1 MHATESNIFKCE
13 TCGNKYK
20 TKRILQGHLLTHTD
34 NRRVFTCKVCNK
46 TFLQNRNLK
55 NHQRVHTGEQPY
67 VCHRCGE
74 CFYTSTLLKK
84 HELVHTGET
93 SFKCGICPKAFMN
106 RSLLRSHM
114 SVHYKSRLS
123 KNGEEES
130 DTELPSRKGRYIHL
144 KTLAAL
150 QQSGATENTMKNF
163 TILIKRKSYIERA
176 ARDGF
181 TGPFTYVQY
190 RCNGKLAGQWV
201 KASKQ

>member
-1 MHATESNIFKCE
+1 MWRGILVILIDALDSIFK
-13 TCGNKYK
+13 K
-20 TKRILQGHLLTHTD
+20 TNSILYLSVFIPLHCWRNTNSFILVKHLLSAASAPRYHIH
-34 NRRVFTCKVCNK
+34 NW
-46 TFLQNRNLK
+46 
-55 NHQRVHTGEQPY
+55 
-67 VCHRCGE
+67 
-74 CFYTSTLLKK
+74 S
-84 HELVHTGET
+84 LVRHKIKFV
-93 SFKCGICPKAFMN
+93 SLSQAFMN